1 LDLYSL
7 ADRRVH
13 RLGALPFSIAHNGV
27 RGVLTVSRDG
37 RWALGA
43 QIDPGT
49 ATSWSPMTSANRG

>member
-7 ADRRVH
+7 ADRRVR

-37 RWALGA
+37 RWALAA
-43 QIDPGT
+43 QIDRWERDILV
-49 ATSWSPMTSANRG
+49 ADDFR